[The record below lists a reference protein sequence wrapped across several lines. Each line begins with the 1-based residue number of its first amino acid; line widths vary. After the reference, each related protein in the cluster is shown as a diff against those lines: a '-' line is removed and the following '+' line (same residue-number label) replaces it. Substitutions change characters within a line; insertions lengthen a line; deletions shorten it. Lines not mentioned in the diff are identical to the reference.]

1 MKIDFSYDLDW
12 NSITSVD
19 FGIRTS
25 DSSSEFDDV
34 GDRIG
39 GFSKMVDSPNGSLFS
54 ELLVEVLQ
62 TSVQVMVEAYV
73 SQTSYY

>member
-12 NSITSVD
+12 NSIMVD

-34 GDRIG
+34 GDRIA
-39 GFSKMVDSPNGSLFS
+39 DS
-54 ELLVEVLQ
+54 
-62 TSVQVMVEAYV
+62 AR
-73 SQTSYY
+73 